1 MNSVFDLIR
10 NLRIA
15 LGCIGELLG
24 YLLRFVSSF
33 SGVGPRWPPGCQL
46 GMCKRREERLRA
58 DRPRSELLATFDN
71 YHLTLENGRF
81 LLVILHGHLW
91 GGRFQASA
99 QIGSQNIRVGKK
111 GFSRLKV
118 KICSGHIKANS
129 LP

>member
-58 DRPRSELLATFDN
+58 DKPPIELLAMIDN
-71 YHLTLENGRF
+71 YHLPVKNASF
-81 LLVILHGHLW
+81 HIVIWRGHLW
-91 GGRFQASA
+91 GDDFR
-99 QIGSQNIRVGKK
+99 
-111 GFSRLKV
+111 
-118 KICSGHIKANS
+118 C
-129 LP
+129 P